1 MTKLLKAE
9 LHKRPTYSSL
19 VRDTI
24 LDPKDKI
31 ALPDRE
37 ATILRKTQQ
46 LTRYD
51 EAEFLDLEKDNEN
64 IAKEKA
70 QQERLKTTTGSN
82 TDGSISETKATAPG
96 THQSHDF
103 QSKPPAPPPGGG
115 GGVLQGGNG

>member
-37 ATILRKTQQ
+37 ATIFRKTQQ
-46 LTRYD
+46 LTKYD

-64 IAKEKA
+64 IQKQTM
-70 QQERLKTTTGSN
+70 QQANLQASVGGESRRFHFRSKSPSTRPARRPHNDECS
-82 TDGSISETKATAPG
+82 SELG
-96 THQSHDF
+96 
-103 QSKPPAPPPGGG
+103 
-115 GGVLQGGNG
+115 